1 MMGATMKRPII
12 ITKTYTPG
20 KSHGKMR
27 QITVDGIP
35 ATEVTFEGEIDTH
48 MTFEV
53 ADRIDTLIERALA
66 SNDLPHQRISYTASD
81 PGVPVDPRPWHK
93 RFPACRRQPS
103 VPAEV
108 S

>member
-1 MMGATMKRPII
+1 MKRPVT
-12 ITKTYTPG
+12 ITETYTPG
-20 KSHGKMR
+20 KNHGKTR

-35 ATEVTFEGEIDTH
+35 VTEVTYEGETDTH

-93 RFPACRRQPS
+93 RFRPRHSRS
-103 VPAEV
+103 SGVAEV